1 MLDVYSRRKAARL
14 LGCSDAPCTAARC
27 SAAQLLG
34 CSAALLH
41 DCSAALLLGCSAHEY
56 SAAQLMAARLHDRA
70 PATRHSK
77 KVSGVLGKGQYA
89 CWDREVVDLTIIL
102 KGGATGGETMCV
114 SWGRTFKRSRS
125 QVWWRAYRGAYL
137 RRQAGWSEYVIGA
150 LIGWGVWGVSRLQ
163 FPMIRTR
170 RSGLEAPAGGGGGGE
185 SERAGA
191 LPGDILPTLV
201 ETPVTYQGMQ
211 PARMGIR
218 RSRR

>member
-1 MLDVYSRRKAARL
+1 MH
-14 LGCSDAPCTAARC
+14 GC

-56 SAAQLMAARLHDRA
+56 SAAQLMAARLHDRV

-114 SWGRTFKRSRS
+114 SWGPPSKGL
-125 QVWWRAYRGAYL
+125 A
-137 RRQAGWSEYVIGA
+137 
-150 LIGWGVWGVSRLQ
+150 
-163 FPMIRTR
+163 P
-170 RSGLEAPAGGGGGGE
+170 RSGGE
-185 SERAGA
+185 R
-191 LPGDILPTLV
+191 TV
-201 ETPVTYQGMQ
+201 VRT
-211 PARMGIR
+211 
-218 RSRR
+218 

>member
-1 MLDVYSRRKAARL
+1 MFPKYDIAISNDILCPRASATSSPRHFPVREFTRKGHVGTYLPMQPQPEPPYSAARMHRARL
-14 LGCSDAPCTAARC
+14 LGC

-56 SAAQLMAARLHDRA
+56 SAAQLMAARLHDRV

-114 SWGRTFKRSRS
+114 SWGPPSKGL
-125 QVWWRAYRGAYL
+125 V
-137 RRQAGWSEYVIGA
+137 
-150 LIGWGVWGVSRLQ
+150 
-163 FPMIRTR
+163 P
-170 RSGLEAPAGGGGGGE
+170 RSGGE
-185 SERAGA
+185 R
-191 LPGDILPTLV
+191 TV
-201 ETPVTYQGMQ
+201 VRT
-211 PARMGIR
+211 
-218 RSRR
+218 